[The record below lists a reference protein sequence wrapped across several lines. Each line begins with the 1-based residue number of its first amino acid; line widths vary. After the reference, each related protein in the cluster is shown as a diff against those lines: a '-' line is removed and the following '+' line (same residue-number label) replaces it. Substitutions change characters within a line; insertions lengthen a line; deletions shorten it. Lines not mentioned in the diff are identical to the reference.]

1 MTFKLD
7 RRFLLGL
14 LIVASILNYA
24 DRQIIAILKPVLQE
38 DLHWTD
44 ADYGHLAAT
53 FQLSAAIAF
62 LFTGWFTDRV
72 GLKVANPLA
81 VGSWSLAAMAHG
93 LASTVT
99 QFTFARVALGATEAL
114 GTPTGIKT
122 IATVFDAK
130 SRSLALGLLNA
141 AGNLGA
147 VVTPLFVP
155 FLAAAV
161 GWRNTFAI
169 VGGAGLIWVVVWYA
183 SGASKAVAAHATPAS
198 TPTLAAEVGEAVPPA
213 APAKVRWRDVFS
225 DRATWAVMGGKAL
238 FDQVWWFLLFW
249 TPDLFHRVFGLSM
262 KEFAIP
268 LACIYLIAASG
279 SLTVGFVVNRLL
291 ARGWTINR
299 ARKTVMLVCALLVTP
314 VPLVLLAPNPWVAV
328 ALLGLTLA
336 AHQGFSVNVFG
347 IITDVVPAQRVGTTT
362 SLGAFAG
369 NLSGMAVLQLA
380 GMLLSSGA
388 GYLPLFLMASCAYLL
403 ALAWIHLWLP
413 TLRLANL

>member
-24 DRQIIAILKPVLQE
+24 DRQIIAILKPMLQA

-93 LASTVT
+93 LAHTVA
-99 QFTFARVALGATEAL
+99 QFTFARAALGATEAL

-155 FLAAAV
+155 FLADAV

-169 VGGAGLIWVVVWYA
+169 VGGAGLVWVAVWFL
-183 SGASKAVAAHATPAS
+183 SGAGNSDALTARPAKSPETAVA
-198 TPTLAAEVGEAVPPA
+198 PPVE
-213 APAKVRWRDVFS
+213 KVRWSDVLR
-225 DRATWAVMGGKAL
+225 DRATWAVMGAKAL

-249 TPDLFHRVFGLSM
+249 TPDLFHRIFGLSM
-262 KEFAIP
+262 KEFAVP

-279 SLTVGFVVNRLL
+279 SLITGAVVNRLL
-291 ARGWTINR
+291 TRGWSINR
-299 ARKTVMLVCALLVTP
+299 ARKTVMLVCALLVVP
-314 VPLVLLAPNPWVAV
+314 VPLVLHAPNAWVATL
-328 ALLGLTLA
+328 LLGLTLA

-347 IITDVVPAQRVGTTT
+347 IITDVVPTQRVGTVT
-362 SLGAFAG
+362 SLGALAG

-380 GMLLSSGA
+380 GVLLTNGV

>member
-1 MTFKLD
+1 MTFKLG

-14 LIVASILNYA
+14 LIAASILNYA
-24 DRQIIAILKPVLQE
+24 DRQIIAILKPILQE

-53 FQLSAAIAF
+53 FQFSAAVAF
-62 LFTGWFTDRV
+62 MFAGWFTDRV

-93 LASTVT
+93 LAQTVT
-99 QFTFARVALGATEAL
+99 QFTLARVALGATEAL

-122 IATVFDAK
+122 IATTFDAK
-130 SRSLALGLLNA
+130 SRSFALGLLNA
-141 AGNLGA
+141 AGNIGA

-155 FLAAAV
+155 FLAGAV
-161 GWRNTFAI
+161 GWRNTFAL
-169 VGGAGLIWVVVWYA
+169 VGGAGLVWVVVWFA
-183 SGASKAVAAHATPAS
+183 SGAGNSEAFQPKPVDPAEALA
-198 TPTLAAEVGEAVPPA
+198 PT
-213 APAKVRWRDVFS
+213 KVRWRDVLT
-225 DRATWAVMGGKAL
+225 DRATWAVMGAKAL

-249 TPDLFHRVFGLSM
+249 TPDLFHRVFGLGM
-262 KEFAIP
+262 KQFALP
-268 LACIYLIAASG
+268 LAAIYLIAASG
-279 SLTVGFVVNRLL
+279 SLVTGMVVNRLL
-291 ARGWTINR
+291 AAGWSINR

-314 VPLVLLAPNPWVAV
+314 VPLVLHAPNAWVAV

-347 IITDVVPAQRVGTTT
+347 IITDVVPAQRVGTVT
-362 SLGAFAG
+362 SLGALAG

-380 GMLLSSGA
+380 GVLLTNGV
-388 GYLPLFLMASCAYLL
+388 GYLPLFLMAACAYLL

>member
-44 ADYGHLAAT
+44 ADYGHLAAS

-93 LASTVT
+93 LAHTVA
-99 QFTFARVALGATEAL
+99 QFTFARAALGATEAL

-155 FLAAAV
+155 FLAGAV

-169 VGGAGLIWVVVWYA
+169 VGGAGLVWVAVWFL
-183 SGASKAVAAHATPAS
+183 SGAGNSDAFKPRPTETSETAVA
-198 TPTLAAEVGEAVPPA
+198 PPVE
-213 APAKVRWRDVFS
+213 KVRWVDVFR
-225 DRATWAVMGGKAL
+225 DRATWAVMGAKAL

-249 TPDLFHRVFGLSM
+249 TPDLFHRIFGLSM
-262 KEFAIP
+262 KEFAVP
-268 LACIYLIAASG
+268 LACIYLIAGSG
-279 SLTVGFVVNRLL
+279 SLITGVVVNRLL
-291 ARGWTINR
+291 ARGWSINR
-299 ARKTVMLVCALLVTP
+299 ARKTVMLVCGLLVVP
-314 VPLVLLAPNPWVAV
+314 VPLVLHAPNPWIATL
-328 ALLGLTLA
+328 LLGLTLA

-347 IITDVVPAQRVGTTT
+347 IITDVVPTQRVGTVT
-362 SLGAFAG
+362 SLGALAG

-380 GMLLSSGA
+380 GVLLTNGV

>member
-1 MTFKLD
+1 
-7 RRFLLGL
+7 
-14 LIVASILNYA
+14 
-24 DRQIIAILKPVLQE
+24 
-38 DLHWTD
+38 
-44 ADYGHLAAT
+44 
-53 FQLSAAIAF
+53 
-62 LFTGWFTDRV
+62 
-72 GLKVANPLA
+72 
-81 VGSWSLAAMAHG
+81 MAHG
-93 LASTVT
+93 LAHTVA
-99 QFTFARVALGATEAL
+99 QFTFARAALGATEAL

-155 FLAAAV
+155 FLAEAV

-169 VGGAGLIWVVVWYA
+169 VGGAGLVWVAVWFI
-183 SGASKAVAAHATPAS
+183 SGAGNSDALKPRPALTPETAVA
-198 TPTLAAEVGEAVPPA
+198 PPVE
-213 APAKVRWRDVFS
+213 KVRWADVFR
-225 DRATWAVMGGKAL
+225 DRATWAVMGSKAL

-249 TPDLFHRVFGLSM
+249 TPDLFHRIFGLSM
-262 KEFAIP
+262 KEFAVP

-279 SLTVGFVVNRLL
+279 SLITGAVVNRLL
-291 ARGWTINR
+291 TAGWSINR
-299 ARKTVMLVCALLVTP
+299 ARKTVMLVCALLVVP
-314 VPLVLLAPNPWVAV
+314 VPLVLQAPNAWVATL
-328 ALLGLTLA
+328 LLGLTLA

-347 IITDVVPAQRVGTTT
+347 IITDVVPTQRVGTVT
-362 SLGAFAG
+362 SLGALAG

-380 GMLLSSGA
+380 GVLLTNGV

>member
-7 RRFLLGL
+7 RRFLLAL

-62 LFTGWFTDRV
+62 LFTGWFTDKV

-93 LASTVT
+93 LAHTVA
-99 QFTFARVALGATEAL
+99 QFTFARAALGATEAL

-169 VGGAGLIWVVVWYA
+169 VGGAGLVWVAVWFL
-183 SGASKAVAAHATPAS
+183 SGAGNSDAFKPRPVETPETAVA
-198 TPTLAAEVGEAVPPA
+198 PPVE
-213 APAKVRWRDVFS
+213 KVRWIDVLR

-262 KEFAIP
+262 KEFAVP

-279 SLTVGFVVNRLL
+279 SLITGAVVNRLL
-291 ARGWTINR
+291 AAGWTINR

-314 VPLVLLAPNPWVAV
+314 VPLVLHAPNPWIAV

-347 IITDVVPAQRVGTTT
+347 IITDVVPTQRVGTVT
-362 SLGAFAG
+362 SLGALAG
-369 NLSGMAVLQLA
+369 NLAGMAVLQLA
-380 GMLLSSGA
+380 GVLLTNGV

>member
-7 RRFLLGL
+7 RRFLLAM

-24 DRQIIAILKPVLQE
+24 DRQIIAILKPMLQE

-72 GLKVANPLA
+72 GLKIANPLA

-93 LASTVT
+93 LAHTVA
-99 QFTFARVALGATEAL
+99 QFTIARVALGATEAL
-114 GTPTGIKT
+114 GTPTGVKT
-122 IATVFDAK
+122 IAAAFDSR
-130 SRSLALGLLNA
+130 SRSLALGLFNA
-141 AGNLGA
+141 ASNIGA

-169 VGGAGLIWVVVWYA
+169 VGGVGLIWVVVWFA
-183 SGASKAVAAHATPAS
+183 SGAGKSEVFKPRPADPAQPTP
-198 TPTLAAEVGEAVPPA
+198 E
-213 APAKVRWRDVFS
+213 KVRWSDVFR
-225 DRATWAVMGGKAL
+225 DRATWAIMGAKAL

-249 TPDLFHRVFGLSM
+249 TPDLFHRVFGLDM
-262 KEFAIP
+262 KAFAAP
-268 LACIYLIAASG
+268 LAVIYLIAAAG
-279 SLTVGFVVNRLL
+279 SLIAGAIVNRLL
-291 ARGWTINR
+291 ARGWSVDR
-299 ARKTVMLVCALLVTP
+299 ARKTVMLVCALLVLP
-314 VPLVLLAPNPWVAV
+314 APLVLHAPSPWIATL
-328 ALLGLTLA
+328 LLGMTLA

-347 IITDVVPAQRVGTTT
+347 IITDVVPAQRVGTVT
-362 SLGAFAG
+362 SLGALAG

-380 GMLLSSGA
+380 GMLLTSGV
-388 GYLPLFLMASCAYLL
+388 GYLPLFLMAAFAYLL

>member
-1 MTFKLD
+1 MTFKIG

-14 LIVASILNYA
+14 LIAASILNYA

-44 ADYGHLAAT
+44 ADYGHLTAT
-53 FQLSAAIAF
+53 FQFSAAVAF
-62 LFTGWFTDRV
+62 MFAGWFTDRV

-93 LASTVT
+93 LAQTVA
-99 QFTFARVALGATEAL
+99 QFTLARVALGATEAL

-122 IATVFDAK
+122 IASVFDAK
-130 SRSLALGLLNA
+130 SRSLALGLFNA
-141 AGNLGA
+141 ASNIGA

-169 VGGAGLIWVVVWYA
+169 VGGAGLVWVIVWFL
-183 SGASKAVAAHATPAS
+183 SGAGKSEAFPSRSAAD
-198 TPTLAAEVGEAVPPA
+198 A
-213 APAKVRWRDVFS
+213 APAKVRWLDVLG
-225 DRATWAVMGGKAL
+225 DRATWAIMGAKAL

-262 KEFAIP
+262 KAFALP
-268 LACIYLIAASG
+268 LAVIYVIAAGG
-279 SLTVGFVVNRLL
+279 SLTAGAVVSRLL
-291 ARGWTINR
+291 SRGWSVNR
-299 ARKTVMLVCALLVTP
+299 ARKTVMLACALLVVP
-314 VPLVLLAPNPWVAV
+314 APLVLHAPSPWVATL
-328 ALLGLTLA
+328 LLGLTLA

-347 IITDVVPAQRVGTTT
+347 IITDVVPAQRVGTVT
-362 SLGAFAG
+362 SLGALAG

-380 GMLLSSGA
+380 GVLLTNGV
-388 GYLPLFLMASCAYLL
+388 GYLPLFLMAACAYLL
-403 ALAWIHLWLP
+403 ALGWIQLWLP
-413 TLRLANL
+413 KLKLANL